1 MIKSE
6 NCNVCHA
13 LHDVFLSED
22 EALTP
27 QNISVGCKHEDCD
40 GTVYQNPNSK
50 RFVETVALADI
61 TTDADLYN
69 EDGDEIYEMDVIT
82 RQEQGY

>member
-6 NCNVCHA
+6 NCSICHA

-27 QNISVGCKHEDCD
+27 QNISVECKYEDCD
-40 GTVYQNPNSK
+40 GIVYSDPQSK

-69 EDGDEIYEMDVIT
+69 EDGDEIEQMDVVT